1 MMTKKNISQ
10 FDQKPPSQ
18 NKPRVLVDLDG
29 VVRDFIGS
37 LIRIY
42 TKVYPNHSI
51 LPVTSRR
58 LEDFFPIGEDIYKF
72 MKTGYIE
79 SIMEEAAAY
88 PGALET
94 LQLWQNE
101 FEIVI
106 VTAQPD
112 DIRAST
118 YIWIGKNN
126 LASNE
131 VHISYFKSQIEGFAL
146 LDDFVDNL
154 DEFAQSG
161 RLAVCLDQPWNQ
173 SWKGPR
179 VKSVEE
185 FFQYLQANRYNQ
197 EQNQINETNLT

>member
-1 MMTKKNISQ
+1 MVKKNISK
-10 FDQKPPSQ
+10 FDQKPARN

-37 LIRIY
+37 LIDVY
-42 TKVYPNHSI
+42 TDVYPDHSI

-58 LEDFFPIGEDIYKF
+58 LEDFFPIGEKIYQF

-79 SIMEEAAAY
+79 RIMENAAAY
-88 PGALET
+88 PGALEA

-118 YIWIGKNN
+118 YIWIGKNK

-146 LDDFVDNL
+146 LDDFIDNL
-154 DEFAQSG
+154 DDFAQTG
-161 RLAVCLDQPWNQ
+161 RLAICLDQPWNQ
-173 SWKGPR
+173 EWKGPR

-185 FFQYLQANRYNQ
+185 FFQYLQTMRYNQ
-197 EQNQINETNLT
+197 EQGLLNETNLT

>member
-1 MMTKKNISQ
+1 MEKKNISQ
-10 FDQKPPSQ
+10 FDEKPPR
-18 NKPRVLVDLDG
+18 NNRPRVLVDLDG

-37 LIRIY
+37 LIRVY
-42 TKVYPNHSI
+42 TGVYPDHSI
-51 LPVTSRR
+51 LPITSRR
-58 LEDFFPIGEDIYKF
+58 LEDFFPIGEEIYKF

-79 SIMEEAAAY
+79 QIMEEAPAY
-88 PGALET
+88 PGALEA
-94 LQLWQNE
+94 LQSWQNE

-112 DIRAST
+112 DIRDST
-118 YIWIGKNN
+118 YIWIGKNK

-131 VHISYFKSQIEGFAL
+131 VHISYFKFQIEGFAL

-154 DEFAQSG
+154 EDFAQTG
-161 RLAVCLDQPWNQ
+161 RLAICLDQPWNQ

-185 FFQYLQANRYNQ
+185 FFQYLQANSHNQ
-197 EQNQINETNLT
+197 QQSQINDSNLT